1 MAAAKKSDPKGGIR
15 SKKRHA
21 VEGGVAASLAVFVV
35 SFFPE
40 GSLGLIQVGSLTA
53 IMTAGFSWV
62 AKLMNENDS
71 AGRVLK
77 NVFHLSLVAIL
88 FSGCAVQIGTS
99 TPHQFTSA
107 DVSKVII
114 ACDLKGIQLTF
125 GDADICRNIEG
136 GHISEGFAGVITSTV
151 DAAVRVVAGIFTGL
165 GGVGAALAPG
175 SPSE

>member
-1 MAAAKKSDPKGGIR
+1 MAESDELGGIR

-21 VEGGVAASLAVFVV
+21 VEGTAAASLAVLLI

-40 GSLGLIQVGSLTA
+40 GSLSLMQVGSMTA
-53 IMTAGFSWV
+53 IMTAVFSSI
-62 AKLMNENDS
+62 AKWMNENGI
-71 AGRVLK
+71 AGRVAKSIL
-77 NVFHLSLVAIL
+77 HLSLVAAL
-88 FSGCAVQIGTS
+88 FSGCAMQIGTS
-99 TPHQFTSA
+99 TPHQFASA
-107 DVSKVII
+107 NASEVII

-165 GGVGAALAPG
+165 GSVGAALSPASPG
-175 SPSE
+175 E